1 VQWSPRGDHFVT
13 VAGFMPAKT
22 TVFTAACKPHF
33 DLGSGPHNMAR
44 WSPQA
49 RRPARCA
56 APCRRGRSS
65 AGARGGALRLAA
77 CPARDALPGRGSAV
91 GRVPVRAA

>member
-1 VQWSPRGDHFVT
+1 
-13 VAGFMPAKT
+13 MPAKT